1 MPVLRSVLL
10 ALLSLQLLACA
21 KMQDSLFETGLKA
34 ERALSAL
41 NRHEL
46 DVAGHHWVYLDSETA
61 DAPVL
66 LMLHGFAVDKDNWL
80 RFARHFKDY
89 RVIAPDLPGH
99 GESSYNPQLT
109 YDFAAQA
116 GWLAEFVDALR
127 LTQPVHILGNSMGG
141 GIALLYSAAHP
152 QQVASITLIDAAG
165 VYPPQLSEFQQIID
179 NGGRNPLV
187 VKTAEDYDA
196 LRNFAMVQ
204 QPFLPWPA
212 PAVLARRAMARNA
225 INTDIF
231 ADIHTVAE
239 AARHND
245 DNLRLLEQIQQPVL
259 ILWGE
264 QDRVL
269 DVSSVGVFEQHLA
282 HSQSH
287 IFAHVGHAPMLEVP
301 DDSAEVVRTFL
312 QELPPQQ
319 QLLQPSQTAQS
330 GE

>member
-1 MPVLRSVLL
+1 MPVLRTVLL

-21 KMQDSLFETGLKA
+21 KLQDAIFETGLKA
-34 ERALSAL
+34 ERAMSAL

-46 DVAGHHWVYLDSETA
+46 HVAGHHWVYLDSETA
-61 DAPVL
+61 GAPVL

-116 GWLAEFVDALR
+116 SWLAEFVDALK
-127 LTQPVHILGNSMGG
+127 LTQPVHVLGNSMGG
-141 GIALLYSAAHP
+141 GIALLYSVAHP
-152 QQVASITLIDAAG
+152 QRVASITLMDAAG
-165 VYPPQLSEFQQIID
+165 VYPPHLSEFQQIID

-187 VKTAEDYDA
+187 VESMEDYDA
-196 LRNFAMVQ
+196 LRDFAMVQ

-212 PAVLARRAMARNA
+212 PDVLARRAMARNA
-225 INTDIF
+225 INTEIF
-231 ADIHTVAE
+231 SDIHAVAE
-239 AARHND
+239 AARQND

-269 DVSSVGVFEQHLA
+269 DVSSVSVFEQHLVYR
-282 HSQSH
+282 QSH
-287 IFAHVGHAPMLEVP
+287 IFAGVGHAPMLEVP

-312 QELPPQQ
+312 QALPPRQA
-319 QLLQPSQTAQS
+319 LLQPTQTVQN

>member
-21 KMQDSLFETGLKA
+21 KMQDTIFETGLKA
-34 ERALSAL
+34 ERAMSAL

-46 DVAGHHWVYLDSETA
+46 DVADHHWVYLDSETA

-127 LTQPVHILGNSMGG
+127 LTQPVHVLGNSMGG

-165 VYPPQLSEFQQIID
+165 VYPPHLSEFQQIID

-187 VKTAEDYDA
+187 VENMDDYDA

-212 PAVLARRAMARNA
+212 PDVLARRAMARNA

-231 ADIHTVAE
+231 ADIHAVAE
-239 AARHND
+239 AARHSD
-245 DNLRLLEQIQQPVL
+245 DNLRLLQQIQQPVL

-287 IFAHVGHAPMLEVP
+287 IFANVGHAPMLEVP
-301 DDSAEVVRTFL
+301 DDSAQVVRTFL

-319 QLLQPSQTAQS
+319 QLLQPSQTAQN